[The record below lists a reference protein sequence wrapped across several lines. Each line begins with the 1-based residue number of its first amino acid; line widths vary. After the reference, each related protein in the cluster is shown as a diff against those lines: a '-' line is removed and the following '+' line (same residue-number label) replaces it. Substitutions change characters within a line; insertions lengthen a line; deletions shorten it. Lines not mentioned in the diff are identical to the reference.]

1 MSRRRKTINKKIK
14 KLIDKKCYFC
24 GENNYCVL
32 DVHRILPG
40 SEGGIYSEHN
50 SVTACSNCHRK
61 IHDGK
66 IKLDR
71 KYYSTK
77 GWVLHYFDENQIEHW
92 D

>member
-1 MSRRRKTINKKIK
+1 MSRKKNIINKKIK

-24 GENNYCVL
+24 GESNYCVL

-40 SEGGIYSEHN
+40 SEGGIYSAHN
-50 SVTACSNCHRK
+50 SVTTCANCHRK
-61 IHDGK
+61 IHDNK

-77 GWVLHYFDENQIEHW
+77 GWVLHYFDENGIEHW